1 MKLEVKMCIKKVIT
15 FFVLVMI
22 MTSSVQA
29 MVIPGR
35 WEKVA
40 AEKPGSR
47 IIVSLM
53 TGDVLECSFVRL
65 SEDSLF
71 VATPQGVERNFSKD
85 NVARITTADKRMGS
99 LVNGTL
105 IGAAA
110 VGIPFGILALATAGE
125 GDKGDAASVVAILTG
140 IGAGIGLAVDAG
152 VKGYITL
159 YEAPGTPNP

>member
-1 MKLEVKMCIKKVIT
+1 MCIKKVIT

-85 NVARITTADKRMGS
+85 NVARITTVDKRTDS
-99 LVNGTL
+99 LVNGAA
-105 IGAAA
+105 IGAACA
-110 VGIPFGILALATAGE
+110 GIPSGIIAIAAAGSHVSSKE
-125 GDKGDAASVVAILTG
+125 DAALFFAIWTG
-140 IGAGIGLAVDAG
+140 IGAGIGLAVDAS
-152 VKGYITL
+152 VRNEITP
-159 YEAPGTPNP
+159 PGTYLANL